1 MTGGGLLEKLRK
13 VRGRDAGEL
22 RERAEQALAAWR
34 ERAGFDPDLRR
45 VRGGRLAELLAPAVP
60 ADPAELL
67 ARLRARGGAGFFPAF
82 ADRGA
87 TLAALRARAPEH
99 EAATLARAERLLAG
113 RFDLLGYEGLSY
125 GDPIDWQLD
134 PVAGKRAP
142 LLHWSRV
149 PYLNLAAV
157 GDHKVTWEV
166 NRHQW
171 LVTLGQAYWY
181 SGDERYARA
190 FAERLEEWL
199 DANPPKL
206 GINWASSLEVAF
218 RAISW
223 VWALQLFKESPA
235 LTPRLLARLLAS
247 LHLHGR
253 HVERHLSTYF
263 SPNTHLTGEALG
275 LYYIGTQLPEL
286 RAAPRWRARGRAI
299 LIAQI
304 ARHLRPDGVYFEQ
317 ASQYHRYSTEF
328 YLHLLLLARAQVGD
342 TGEAAQGAARRLLDH
357 LLHLARPDGTIPL
370 VGDDDG
376 GRLVQLDDR
385 PPHDVRALLATG
397 AAVFG
402 SAAYAHAS
410 RGDLGGMLWL
420 LGAEGLRR
428 FDRAGAAPPTG
439 TSRAFPD
446 GGFFVLR
453 DGWTPEANYLLF
465 DAGPHGVM
473 NCGHAHAD
481 ALAVEVAAAGRPVL
495 VDAGT
500 FAYAGEPRDAFR
512 HAAAHNTVTVD
523 GESSSVPGGAFAW
536 RHVAR
541 ARHTL
546 WESGPRF
553 DYVEGAHDGFARLAP
568 PAEHRRAVLF
578 VKGGYWVVRDRVL
591 SAGAHQ
597 VDVHWHLALGLEGA
611 VDDGAAEVRDRGAPL
626 LRLAAFGAGAFERG
640 EGWVSPRYGARGAAP
655 VLRYGQRGS
664 GAQEVITFLLPV
676 AAGARPAVREMAAS
690 GGRAFEVAHEGGTD
704 VLLAGEGGGVAADGV
719 ESDGELAWVR
729 RDAEG
734 RVTAALLV
742 RGSRLRVNGR
752 DVLAAAARR
761 EWLATDGDEAGAGIN
776 ERGGSEAGR
785 VDARDVGEQVTAG
798 PPGGARAG
806 R

>member
-1 MTGGGLLEKLRK
+1 MIASGLRAKLAK
-13 VRGRDAGEL
+13 LRGRDAGEL

-34 ERAGFDPDLRR
+34 ERAGRDPDVQR
-45 VRGGRLAELLAPAVP
+45 VRAGRLAELLAPAAP
-60 ADPAELL
+60 TDPAELL
-67 ARLRARGGAGFFPAF
+67 AERRARGGAGFFPAF
-82 ADRGA
+82 ADPRA

-113 RFDLLGYEGLSY
+113 RFDLLGHQGLSY
-125 GDPIDWQLD
+125 GEPIDWQLD

-142 LLHWSRV
+142 LAHWSRV
-149 PYLNLAAV
+149 PYLDAAAV

-181 SGDERYARA
+181 TGDERYARA
-190 FAERLEEWL
+190 FAERVEGWL

-223 VWALQLFKESPA
+223 VWALQLFRESPA
-235 LTPRLLARLLAS
+235 LTPSLLARMLAS

-253 HVERHLSTYF
+253 HVERYLSTYF

-275 LYYIGTQLPEL
+275 LYYLGMQLPEL

-299 LIAQI
+299 LLAQI
-304 ARHLRPDGVYFEQ
+304 ARHVRPDGVYYEQ
-317 ASQYHRYSTEF
+317 ASQYHRYTTDF
-328 YLHLLLLARAQVGD
+328 YLHLALLARAQGGD
-342 TGEAAQGAARRLLDH
+342 GGEAARGTVRRLLDH
-357 LLHLARPDGTIPL
+357 LLYLTRPDGTIPL

-402 SAAYAHAS
+402 SAAYAYAA
-410 RGDLGGMLWL
+410 RGDLGGMIWL
-420 LGAEGLRR
+420 LGADGVRR
-428 FDRAGAAPPTG
+428 LDEVGAAPPPE

-446 GGFFVLR
+446 GGYFVLR
-453 DGWTPEANYLLF
+453 DGWAPDASYLLF
-465 DAGPHGVM
+465 DAGPHGMM

-481 ALAVEVAAAGRPVL
+481 ALAVEVAAGGRPVL

-500 FAYAGEPRDAFR
+500 YAYAGAARDEFR

-523 GESSSVPGGAFAW
+523 GESSSVPAGAFAW
-536 RHVAR
+536 RHVAH

-578 VKGGYWVVRDRVL
+578 VKGGYWVVRDRVA
-591 SAGAHQ
+591 SAGAHE
-597 VDVHWHLALGLEGA
+597 VAVHWHLAPGREGEA
-611 VDDGAAEVRDRGAPL
+611 RGGGAAAKERGAPV
-626 LRLAAFGAGAFERG
+626 LRLAAFGAGAFELG
-640 EGWVSPRYGARGAAP
+640 EGWVSPRYGARTAAP
-655 VLRYGQRGS
+655 VLRYAQRGS
-664 GAQEVITFLLPV
+664 GIQEVITFLLPA
-676 AAGARPAVREMAAS
+676 AAGGGPAVRELAAS
-690 GGRAFEVAHEGGTD
+690 GGRAFAVAHEGGTD
-704 VLLAGEGGGVAADGV
+704 VLLAGEGGGVAAEGV
-719 ESDGELAWVR
+719 EGDGELAWVR
-729 RDAEG
+729 RDASG
-734 RVTAALLV
+734 QVTAALLV
-742 RGSRLRVNGR
+742 RGARLRVDGR
-752 DVLAAAARR
+752 DVLAAPARR
-761 EWLATDGDEAGAGIN
+761 EWLATGGAGEAEGIS
-776 ERGGSEAGR
+776 ERGGTDDSGR
-785 VDARDVGEQVTAG
+785 MGARDAG
-798 PPGGARAG
+798 GQMAAGPGGARAG